1 MERITNV
8 RISTL
13 TKSVSHD
20 GDVSIVSVGLNNGH
34 VFAVDSEGN
43 THDMGAIIISN
54 IEIATPQVAS
64 EGCGCNTPNANVI
77 AKLLRGVDGVDGI
90 TPDMSDYY
98 EKITVDSKLKQKQDL
113 IRDLATIREGAAKG
127 ATAVQPASLADY
139 VSKDD
144 VDAEL
149 SETSA
154 NPVQNQA
161 VHTALEDIAYAFGQF
176 LNQKQ
181 GTISD
186 LEAIRDG
193 AAKGATALQSSDVDS
208 EVSETSTNPVQNK
221 AVAGAFY
228 EIVGLLDAIL
238 SSVDGRFDSKQDKLV
253 SGENIKT
260 INGETIVGEGN
271 IEIEGGSVDLEGY
284 ATEEYVDNAVA
295 EVNVKG
301 EDGYVYSN
309 GEKVDMRFTRSL
321 IPVGT
326 SIPANANLNT
336 VAYLKVGKYYC
347 SQNVDAKTITNCPAT
362 SAFSMEVFNPLSPVV
377 DNETTDPYVYRI
389 RILTV
394 YNTGVQYVQYATVG
408 STVNK
413 WTYNAWYV
421 VPRSPFT
428 LNSNKKGGS
437 AALGSATQGVYI
449 NSEGTFVKMS
459 YTLGKSVPSSAVFTD
474 TKVTAVG
481 NHYTPVEDASVVIEA
496 PEGEVVIGLKRDAA
510 GHVVG
515 VMSTPMSEGGSSEY
529 ESNIEDK
536 TLAMPNAVG
545 GIAKGTTISALEGKT
560 YNEMFD
566 DLLFPTVNPTFT
578 APSASIAFKS
588 YSSTQEVGATGPT
601 ASNFTV
607 GYNAGAITLNGTK
620 QANRGGTQDT
630 ANSFIYVNGSA
641 SNKTLPSK
649 VTLGSTT
656 FKYRAAFAEGP
667 QPKNNKGDN
676 YSSPLAA
683 GTVDSSAITLNGT
696 YPWFASTSSATSTN
710 PVVKQSLVAWNATAG
725 NMSTG
730 QFTVQPSGTLPQVFK
745 LPRQIKTLQLKN
757 ALNGQMEDVA
767 NIATDYT
774 ESTET
779 INIGGTDVTYY
790 VYTYKGSTRG
800 SVTLLAKF

>member
-1 MERITNV
+1 
-8 RISTL
+8 
-13 TKSVSHD
+13 
-20 GDVSIVSVGLNNGH
+20 
-34 VFAVDSEGN
+34 
-43 THDMGAIIISN
+43 
-54 IEIATPQVAS
+54 
-64 EGCGCNTPNANVI
+64 
-77 AKLLRGVDGVDGI
+77 
-90 TPDMSDYY
+90 
-98 EKITVDSKLKQKQDL
+98 
-113 IRDLATIREGAAKG
+113 
-127 ATAVQPASLADY
+127 
-139 VSKDD
+139 
-144 VDAEL
+144 
-149 SETSA
+149 
-154 NPVQNQA
+154 
-161 VHTALEDIAYAFGQF
+161 
-176 LNQKQ
+176 
-181 GTISD
+181 
-186 LEAIRDG
+186 
-193 AAKGATALQSSDVDS
+193 
-208 EVSETSTNPVQNK
+208 
-221 AVAGAFY
+221 
-228 EIVGLLDAIL
+228 
-238 SSVDGRFDSKQDKLV
+238 
-253 SGENIKT
+253 
-260 INGETIVGEGN
+260 
-271 IEIEGGSVDLEGY
+271 
-284 ATEEYVDNAVA
+284 
-295 EVNVKG
+295 
-301 EDGYVYSN
+301 
-309 GEKVDMRFTRSL
+309 
-321 IPVGT
+321 
-326 SIPANANLNT
+326 
-336 VAYLKVGKYYC
+336 
-347 SQNVDAKTITNCPAT
+347 
-362 SAFSMEVFNPLSPVV
+362 
-377 DNETTDPYVYRI
+377 
-389 RILTV
+389 
-394 YNTGVQYVQYATVG
+394 
-408 STVNK
+408 
-413 WTYNAWYV
+413 
-421 VPRSPFT
+421 
-428 LNSNKKGGS
+428 
-437 AALGSATQGVYI
+437 VYI

-474 TKVTAVG
+474 TKVTAVD
-481 NHYTPVEDASVVIEA
+481 NHYTPVENEDSAISS

-515 VMSTPMSEGGSSEY
+515 VTSTPMSSGGSSEY

-630 ANSFIYVNGSA
+630 TNSFIYVNGHT

-656 FKYRAAFAEGP
+656 FKYRAAFAAGP
-667 QPKNNKGDN
+667 QPKNNKGGD

-696 YPWFASTSSATSTN
+696 YPWFASTSSATSTK

-767 NIATDYT
+767 NISTDYT
-774 ESTET
+774 ESTEI
-779 INIGGTDVTYY
+779 INIGGTNVTYY

>member
-1 MERITNV
+1 MATITNI
-8 RISTL
+8 RIYTQSKAAPNTGYIAID
-13 TKSVSHD
+13 KVMM
-20 GDVSIVSVGLNNGH
+20 
-34 VFAVDSEGN
+34 EGN
-43 THDMGAIIISN
+43 TIVAMGGDVRYVLGVVPMEN
-54 IEIATPQVAS
+54 IVVDAPSVS
-64 EGCGCNTPNANVI
+64 EECGCNTANANI
-77 AKLLRGVDGVDGI
+77 FATLIKGVDGI

-98 EKITVDSKLKQKQDL
+98 DKGQVDEKLSTKQDV
-113 IRDLATIREGAAKG
+113 IR
-127 ATAVQPASLADY
+127 
-139 VSKDD
+139 
-144 VDAEL
+144 
-149 SETSA
+149 
-154 NPVQNQA
+154 
-161 VHTALEDIAYAFGQF
+161 
-176 LNQKQ
+176 
-181 GTISD
+181 D
-186 LEAIRDG
+186 LEAIRSG
-193 AAKGATALQSSDVDS
+193 AAKGATALQSVPS
-208 EVSETSTNPVQNK
+208 EYVTETELQNK
-221 AVAGAFY
+221 GYATTAQVDTKQDK
-228 EIVGLLDAIL
+228 ITDLDAIRQGAAKGATALQSETYTGTVTGVKVNGVTL
-238 SSVDGRFDSKQDKLV
+238 SPDKGVVDVGDVIRAHQPL
-253 SGENIKT
+253 KT

-271 IEIEGGSVDLEGY
+271 IEIEGGSADLEGY
-284 ATEEYVDNAVA
+284 ATEEYVNNAVEA
-295 EVNVKG
+295 VNVKG

-347 SQNVDAKTITNCPAT
+347 SQNVDAKTITNCPTT

-459 YTLGKSVPSSAVFTD
+459 YSLGKSVPSSAVFTD

-481 NHYTPVEDASVVIEA
+481 NHYAPIEDESVAIEA
-496 PEGEVVIGLKRDAA
+496 PDGEVVIGLKRDAA

-515 VMSTPMSEGGSSEY
+515 VISTPMSGGGSSEY

-578 APSASIAFKS
+578 APTASIAFKN
-588 YSSTQEVGATGPT
+588 YNSTQEVGATGPT

-630 ANSFIYVNGSA
+630 ANSFIYVNGST

-656 FKYRAAFAEGP
+656 FKYRAAFAAGP
-667 QPKNNKGDN
+667 QPKNNKGGD

-779 INIGGTDVTYY
+779 INIGGTNVTYY